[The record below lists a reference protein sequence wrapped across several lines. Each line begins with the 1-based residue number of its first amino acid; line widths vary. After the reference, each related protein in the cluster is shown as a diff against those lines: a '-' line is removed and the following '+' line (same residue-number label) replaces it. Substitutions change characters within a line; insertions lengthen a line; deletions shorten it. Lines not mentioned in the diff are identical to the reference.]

1 MQSVAPIGKR
11 KFDQSSD
18 WTAAGKVIIINGGD
32 ERPPLPVLPV
42 NPEVPISRGQG
53 NMKMKRA
60 DEQEQGQ
67 HQDEIVIGSGKPRFF
82 ASIGLWG
89 TFEFSNSHE
98 SLLTKTAV
106 YRIAV

>member
-1 MQSVAPIGKR
+1 
-11 KFDQSSD
+11 
-18 WTAAGKVIIINGGD
+18 
-32 ERPPLPVLPV
+32 
-42 NPEVPISRGQG
+42 
-53 NMKMKRA
+53 MKMKRA

-82 ASIGLWG
+82 ASIGLWW
-89 TFEFSNSHE
+89 TFEFSNSHV